1 MLDRRDDAVAVAPA
15 NEAFDV
21 AFVRLECRISIPRE
35 WLEEFER
42 GGALPTATDE
52 LRRYPRFHFRS
63 RAILIYRTT
72 LPALPRKPG
81 RYVVL
86 TKNVSR
92 QGICFLHEEQL
103 FPTERMTLWL
113 PSGGQTEVEVVRCMR
128 VNERCYDVGVRFLHA
143 Q

>member
-1 MLDRRDDAVAVAPA
+1 MLDRRDDAVAVAPTNNA
-15 NEAFDV
+15 FDEAF
-21 AFVRLECRISIPRE
+21 AQLECRISIPRE

-42 GGALPTATDE
+42 GGALPTATE
-52 LRRYPRFHFRS
+52 EQRRFPRFHFRS
-63 RAILIYRTT
+63 RAILLYRQT
-72 LPALPRKPG
+72 LPALPRDAG

-103 FPTERMTLWL
+103 FPCERMTLWL
-113 PSGGQTEVEVVRCMR
+113 PSGSQAEVEVVRCMR
-128 VNERCYDVGVRFLHA
+128 VNERCYDVGVRFMNA